1 MNPVVLAHGLAGRAD
16 LPLPAELFGV
26 AAAVVLVASFAGLAA
41 GWTKPRLQEAP
52 VPRPEPPLVLQAIA
66 GLVGVAIFAVVVYA
80 GLAGTDIPTD
90 NLAPTAVYV
99 LFWVGIPFASL
110 LLGDVFRHFNPW
122 RAIGRVAGTL
132 LKRAGGGDATEPL
145 PYPERLGRWP
155 AVVGLTVFAAVEL
168 CWRDGNDPQALAVL
182 ALAYMVVQIVGMG
195 LYGVEP
201 WSRRGDAFGVYFGF
215 IGSLSPL
222 SRRRAPQIDHR
233 VPGTAALLVVV
244 IGSTM
249 FDGAKEGPVFGD
261 LAPDLQ
267 DAFFGLGFS
276 KGAALELAFL
286 LGLLVALAVVAG
298 IYRLGVAGMRWF
310 RGAPDHVAGHF
321 AHTLIPIAAA
331 YVVAHYFSLLAYQ
344 GQAAWALASDPLGNG
359 SDLFGSAGNR
369 IDYGVVSTT
378 AIWYVQVGALVIGH
392 VGGLVLAH
400 DRAISLW
407 NDIKAATRSQL
418 AMLAVMVAFTCLG
431 LWQLS
436 VANAG

>member
-1 MNPVVLAHGLAGRAD
+1 M
-16 LPLPAELFGV
+16 
-26 AAAVVLVASFAGLAA
+26 
-41 GWTKPRLQEAP
+41 
-52 VPRPEPPLVLQAIA
+52 IA
-66 GLVGVAIFAVVVYA
+66 GAIGVAIFLAVVYA

-99 LFWVGIPFASL
+99 LFWVGIPVVSL

-122 RAIGRVAGTL
+122 RAIGR
-132 LKRAGGGDATEPL
+132 AGGWLVKRLGGEDAAEPL

-155 AVVGLTVFAAVEL
+155 AVAGLAIFAAVEL

-182 ALAYMVVQIVGMG
+182 ALAYLVAQLVGMG

-201 WSRRGDAFGVYFGF
+201 WSRCGDAFGVYFGF

-233 VPGTAALLVVV
+233 VPGTAALLVVA

-261 LAPDLQ
+261 IAPDLQ
-267 DAFFGLGFS
+267 DFFTGLGLS
-276 KGAALELAFL
+276 KGAALEVAFL
-286 LGLLVALAVVAG
+286 VGLLASLALVAA

-331 YVVAHYFSLLAYQ
+331 YVIAHYFSLLAYQ
-344 GQAAWALASDPLGNG
+344 GQAAWALASDPLGEG
-359 SDLFGSAGNR
+359 SDLFGTAGHR

-378 AIWYVQVGALVIGH
+378 AIWYVQVAALVIGH
-392 VGGLVLAH
+392 VAGLVLAH
-400 DRAISLW
+400 DRAIALW
-407 NDIKAATRSQL
+407 TDLKAAMRSQL
-418 AMLAVMVAFTCLG
+418 AMLGVMVAFTCLG

-436 VANAG
+436 VANA

>member
-1 MNPVVLAHGLAGRAD
+1 MIPVVHAHGLAGRAD

-26 AAAVVLVASFAGLAA
+26 AAAVVLVASFAALAA
-41 GWTKPRLQEAP
+41 GWTKPKLQEGREERA
-52 VPRPEPPLVLQAIA
+52 EPPLALQILA
-66 GLVGVAIFAVVVYA
+66 GAAGVAVFAIVVYA

-99 LFWVGIPFASL
+99 VFWVGIPFFSL
-110 LLGDVFRHFNPW
+110 LLGDVFRLFNPW
-122 RAIGRVAGTL
+122 RAIGRAGGWVM
-132 LKRAGGGDATEPL
+132 KRAGGEDAAEPL
-145 PYPERLGRWP
+145 EYPERLGRWP
-155 AVVGLTVFAAVEL
+155 AVAGLAVFGAVEL
-168 CWRDGNDPQALAVL
+168 CWRNGNDPQTLAVL
-182 ALAYMVVQIVGMG
+182 ALAYLVVQLVGMG

-215 IGSLSPL
+215 VASLSPL
-222 SRRRAPQIDHR
+222 ARRRAPQIDHR
-233 VPGTAALLVVV
+233 VPGTAALLVVA
-244 IGSTM
+244 IGTTM
-249 FDGAKEGPVFGD
+249 FDGAKEGPVFGG

-267 DAFFGLGFS
+267 DFFTGVGLD
-276 KGAALELAFL
+276 KGAALEAAFL
-286 LGLLVALAVVAG
+286 VGLLVTLGVVGG
-298 IYRLGVAGMRWF
+298 IYRLGVTGMRWF
-310 RGAPDHVAGHF
+310 KGAPPQLAGHF

-344 GQAAWALASDPLGNG
+344 GQAVWSLASDPLGEG
-359 SDLFGSAGNR
+359 SDLFGTAERR

-400 DRAISLW
+400 DRAIALW
-407 NDIKAATRSQL
+407 QNAKSATRSQL

-436 VANAG
+436 VANA